1 MLKQHAEL
9 IAKKEQER
17 KIDVSRLTTYPE
29 YYVLKEELEKM
40 VGTLEKIDT
49 LDFESKMSVEVQAL
63 AHKLAKEKILR
74 LLSDL
79 GAYTIKSGDTFDKTY
94 A

>member
-1 MLKQHAEL
+1 M
-9 IAKKEQER
+9 I
-17 KIDVSRLTTYPE
+17 
-29 YYVLKEELEKM
+29 
-40 VGTLEKIDT
+40 GTLEKIDT
-49 LDFESKMSVEVQAL
+49 LDFDAKTSVEVQAL

-79 GAYTIKSGDTFDKTY
+79 GAYTVKSGDTFDKTY